1 MSRPTRSREPRATVT
16 TTESSDA
23 AADRALLAERAA
35 ALAVAGGR
43 SGAARNVVQVAAF
56 TLASERYAVEV
67 GFVREVVRLAELT
80 LVPGTPDFVMGLTTL
95 RGEVLAIFDL
105 RRLLGVPVRGVTDLS
120 RVVVLGAERAEFGVL
135 ADTIIGLVDLDVGEV
150 LEPAASLVGRGRSLV
165 RGVTRDALVLLDG
178 AALLGDSSL
187 YIEQRTETAT

>member
-23 AADRALLAERAA
+23 AADRALLTERAA